1 MHAIRQHV
9 TTTLGLVCALVA
21 FAAPLCAV
29 AITPGSVVQQTATAR
44 ARLGAMEK
52 ELGASLSAYDSAAAQ
67 LAGTRAQIAANRSR
81 LHTLEAS
88 VARGQRH
95 LAAEAVFLY
104 RTDGNGFAE
113 ALFSA
118 GSLDQF
124 ASRLFSLT
132 RVATRDAEMLGQV
145 QRDRLVAMRLA
156 GELSAREQRQAALV
170 ADVSARRTK
179 AQAALDAQQRY
190 ADSLS
195 KKVSAALQKEQSSAS
210 NGANTP
216 APASPAPS
224 PPPSRD
230 SHAVARA
237 TVEGR
242 GGTYAVLT
250 NDPKSYQATG
260 LQFDG
265 KATWYGN
272 TRPNERT
279 ASGRAF
285 DDRDFTCA
293 HKTLP
298 FGTRIAV
305 TFRGRRVIV
314 VVTDRGPYGRGRVI
328 DLTKHAAAVI
338 GLKSAGVG
346 AVHCEVVQ
354 PK

>member
-1 MHAIRQHV
+1 MHFNRKHV
-9 TTTLGLVCALVA
+9 ATTLCLVCALAA
-21 FAAPLCAV
+21 FVVPVCAV
-29 AITPGSVVQQTATAR
+29 AASAGSLVQQTAIAR

-52 ELGASLSAYDSAAAQ
+52 GLGSSLSAYDVATSQ
-67 LAGTRAQIAANRSR
+67 LSQTRAQIKTNRR
-81 LHTLEAS
+81 TLATLDAS

-95 LAAEAVFLY
+95 LAAEAIFLY
-104 RTDGNGFAE
+104 RTDGNGFTE
-113 ALFSA
+113 MLLSA

-132 RVATRDAEMLGQV
+132 RVASLDAQMLGQIR
-145 QRDRLVAMRLA
+145 RDRLAAAQLSGVLA
-156 GELSAREQRQAALV
+156 QRESRQAALV
-170 ADVSARRTK
+170 AQVSARRAR
-179 AQAALDAQQRY
+179 AQSALDAQQRY

-195 KKVSAALQKEQSSAS
+195 KKVSSALQKQQSSPS
-210 NGANTP
+210 SPPNSPP
-216 APASPAPS
+216 APRPTS
-224 PPPSRD
+224 

-242 GGTYAVLT
+242 SGTYAVLVSA
-250 NDPKSYQATG
+250 PKSYRATG
-260 LQFDG
+260 LQFVG

-272 TRPNERT
+272 VRPNMRT

-285 DDRDFTCA
+285 DERDFTCA

-314 VVTDRGPYGRGRVI
+314 VVTDRGPYGKGRVI
-328 DLTKHAAAVI
+328 DLSKHAAAAI
-338 GLKSAGVG
+338 GLESAGVG
-346 AVHCEVVQ
+346 AVRCEVVR